1 MELGYKVVCFLS
13 QALDQSHTQPY
24 PAKAAALANQS
35 YRRAKQKEHEEDY
48 QKSIG
53 TITKKLR
60 EVEGPDMRE
69 TMKDQIRQ
77 WFIECQ

>member
-1 MELGYKVVCFLS
+1 MEPR
-13 QALDQSHTQPY
+13 HTQPC
-24 PAKAAALANQS
+24 PAMTAAQANEA
-35 YRRAKQKEHEEDY
+35 RRRGKQEEHEEDY
-48 QKSIG
+48 QKSIVA
-53 TITKKLR
+53 ITDKLR